1 MKLPA
6 KSLRPLGSTT
16 AVAAL
21 ASAAALGA
29 ILYAGTAVTAIPDSA
44 DAQIVRPATGFAD
57 LVEAVRPAVVNI
69 STRTIQPASLSEG
82 YTNREYSDRHHGRR
96 HFDFDGP
103 PEMRRFME
111 RFFGDADPQMPRGP
125 MDSRSLGSGFIV
137 DEGGLVVTNYHVIK
151 GADEIEVILDN
162 GETLPAV
169 VRGVDRRTD
178 LALLEVETESPLPFV
193 RFGDSDHARV
203 GDWVIA
209 IGNPFGLGGTTTSGI
224 VSARGRDIN
233 NGPYV
238 DYIQIDA
245 SINRG
250 NSGGPLFNDA
260 GEVIGVNTAIF
271 SPNGGS
277 VGIGFAI
284 PAAVAQSVI
293 DQLRDDGKVARA
305 WLGIEIQS
313 VTPKIAESLSMN
325 EATGALVSR
334 ITPDSPAAGS
344 NLKTGDVI
352 IGFNGNDVDT
362 IRALPRMVAKAPVG
376 ERAALKVLRD
386 GKELTLDAV
395 LAPIPETRQART
407 MMTPTPKKDR
417 LGLRLS
423 ALDEETRS
431 ALGHQGEGVLVEEVL
446 PSSPAAREGLK
457 AGDIIIKVGNT
468 TVTAPE
474 DVIEQVKKMKSKDKP
489 VLLLVQRKGNQRY
502 VAVKTG

>member
-1 MKLPA
+1 MKYPA
-6 KSLRPLGSTT
+6 KSLRRFAPTT

-21 ASAAALGA
+21 ASATALGA
-29 ILYAGTAVTAIPDSA
+29 ILYAGTGVTAIPESA
-44 DAQIVRPATGFAD
+44 DAQIVRPANGFAD

-69 STRTIQPASLSEG
+69 STRTIQPASLSHG
-82 YTNREYSDRHHGRR
+82 YNNRGGSDPHYGRR

-111 RFFGDADPQMPRGP
+111 RFFGDAYPQMPQGP

-137 DEGGLVVTNYHVIK
+137 DEDGLVVTNHHVIK

-162 GETLPAV
+162 GEKLPAV

-178 LALLEVETESPLPFV
+178 LALIEIETDSPLPFV

-250 NSGGPLFNDA
+250 NSGGPLFNDV

-284 PAAVAQSVI
+284 PASVAKNVI
-293 DQLRDDGKVARA
+293 NQLREDGKVARA
-305 WLGIEIQS
+305 WLGVEIQP
-313 VTPKIAESLSMN
+313 VTPEIAQSLSMDD
-325 EATGALVSR
+325 ATGALVSR

-344 NLKTGDVI
+344 QLETGDVI
-352 IGFNGNDVDT
+352 IGFNGRPVEN
-362 IRALPRMVAKAPVG
+362 IRELPRMVAKAPVG
-376 ERAALKVLRD
+376 ESATVKVFRD
-386 GKELTLDAV
+386 GAELTIDAV
-395 LAPIPETRQART
+395 LASIPETGQTRK
-407 MMTPTPKKDR
+407 MTAPTPRKDR

-423 ALDEETRS
+423 PLDEETRT
-431 ALGHQGEGVLVEEVL
+431 ALGHQGDGVLVEEVI
-446 PSSPAAREGLK
+446 PSSPAARKGLK
-457 AGDIIIKVGNT
+457 AGDIILKVGNA
-468 TVTAPE
+468 TVTSPE
-474 DVIEQVKKMKSKDKP
+474 DVIEEVKKMKSKEKP
-489 VLLLVQRKGNQRY
+489 VLLLVQRKDSQRY
-502 VAVKTG
+502 VALKTG

>member
-1 MKLPA
+1 MKLSD
-6 KSLRPLGSTT
+6 KSLRPFRSAT
-16 AVAAL
+16 AFAAL
-21 ASAAALGA
+21 ASTAALGA
-29 ILYAGTAVTAIPDSA
+29 ILYAGTAVTAIPDAA

-57 LVEAVRPAVVNI
+57 VVEAVRPAVVNI

-82 YTNREYSDRHHGRR
+82 YTDRAWPDRRHDRR
-96 HFDFDGP
+96 HFDFDGS

-111 RFFGDADPQMPRGP
+111 RFFGDAYPQMPRGP
-125 MDSRSLGSGFIV
+125 LDSRSLGSGFIV

-250 NSGGPLFNDA
+250 NSGGPLFNDV

-284 PAAVAQSVI
+284 PASVAKNVI
-293 DQLRDDGKVARA
+293 HQLRVDGRVARA
-305 WLGIEIQS
+305 WLGVESQAGTPEI
-313 VTPKIAESLSMN
+313 ADSLSMN
-325 EATGALVSR
+325 EAMGALVSR
-334 ITPDSPAAGS
+334 ITPDSPAAAS

-352 IGFNGNDVDT
+352 IGFNGNNIDT
-362 IRALPRMVAKAPVG
+362 LRALPRMVANAPVG
-376 ERAALKVLRD
+376 ERATLKVLRD

-395 LAPIPETRQART
+395 LATVPETQQARR

-423 ALDEETRS
+423 ALDDGTRT

-457 AGDIIIKVGNT
+457 AGDIIIKVGSA
-468 TVTAPE
+468 TVTSPG
-474 DVIEQVKKMKSKDKP
+474 DVIEEVKKMKSNDKP

-502 VAVKTG
+502 IAVKTG